1 LNEAF
6 CHDGGPRALNA
17 KGGQNGTA
25 IAKALEISLLVN
37 IIYIIIIIERAIS
50 S

>member
-1 LNEAF
+1 MKLSVMMEV
-6 CHDGGPRALNA
+6 RERS
-17 KGGQNGTA
+17 NGTA